1 MTARSGGLLRA
12 GPAVALAG
20 VLANGLAYL
29 APMLGGRALPAAG
42 LSALATVLALG
53 AVGSVPGLGLQIAVA
68 VHRARGGTDPAGRL
82 AWIAAGICAAAVL
95 AAGPVLV
102 GALDLSLAMVGLLAA
117 ATGTAVLGCRWLG
130 ELQGDQRFLRLA
142 AAMTV
147 LAVTRYGGVIAGLL
161 VGLDAT
167 GALLAGVLVGVATLP
182 VLAWLAR
189 PAGRRAAATADA
201 GAAADAVGGPG
212 ADAVAGPGA
221 DAVAGPG
228 ADAVAGPGADAV
240 AGPATGRLTAAAVLT
255 ASSATLAM
263 LVLSYA
269 DLIMARYLL
278 SPVDSGGYAIGAVL
292 TKGAIWAPQVVTIVA
307 LPRLARGDRRAR
319 GVALALV
326 AGCGALLVLASALAG
341 GLAFRLAGGPDY
353 VPLGRYAPYFAAVGA
368 LYALVYV
375 MVNAQVA
382 AGARRPAAP
391 LWITTV
397 GLLGWLL
404 ATRPESI
411 QAVVAAAL
419 VAAAFAT
426 AATAVAMRRTP
437 ASAPVAGVAPTATG

>member
-1 MTARSGGLLRA
+1 MTVRSGGLLRA

-29 APMLGGRALPAAG
+29 APMLGGRTLPAAG

-53 AVGSVPGLGLQIAVA
+53 AIGSVPGLGLQIAVA

-189 PAGRRAAATADA
+189 PAGRRAASTADA
-201 GAAADAVGGPG
+201 ATAAGPAADAVPGP
-212 ADAVAGPGA
+212 DPVPGP
-221 DAVAGPG
+221 V
-228 ADAVAGPGADAV
+228 
-240 AGPATGRLTAAAVLT
+240 TGRLTAAAVLT

-326 AGCGALLVLASALAG
+326 AGCGALLVLASVLAG

-411 QAVVAAAL
+411 LAVVVAAL

-437 ASAPVAGVAPTATG
+437 VPVPVAEAAPTATG

>member
-1 MTARSGGLLRA
+1 MTTRSGGLLRA

-29 APMLGGRALPAAG
+29 APMLGGRTLPAAG

-53 AVGSVPGLGLQIAVA
+53 AIGSVPGLGLQIAVA

-189 PAGRRAAATADA
+189 PARRRAAS
-201 GAAADAVGGPG
+201 AADA
-212 ADAVAGPGA
+212 ATA
-221 DAVAGPG
+221 
-228 ADAVAGPGADAV
+228 
-240 AGPATGRLTAAAVLT
+240 AGPAANAVPGPVTGRLTAAAVLT

-326 AGCGALLVLASALAG
+326 AGCGALLVLASVLAG

-404 ATRPESI
+404 VTRPESI
-411 QAVVAAAL
+411 LAVVAAAL

-437 ASAPVAGVAPTATG
+437 VSVPVAGVAPTATG